1 MWTIWSQFSILS
13 AIEEG
18 KCIFYNIRNFVR
30 FQLSTSIAALMLIS
44 LSTILDKPNPLNPM
58 QILWIN
64 VIMDGPP
71 GTTTLILL
79 LHIHKSI
86 HRFKTKPLY
95 YILYSL
101 FFSSHE
107 DFINMI
113 SLLICQNFR
122 HSRFCHEEKNWN
134 FSHLLN
140 KFQITLPLM
149 WDYPKRVI
157 YPLIESH
164 CFSETSTRLN

>member
-95 YILYSL
+95 YIVEWPSISRIKNSIKPHRVQHILRHIYYATMQKLCKFEVLYRPEIQCK
-101 FFSSHE
+101 SHKG
-107 DFINMI
+107 N
-113 SLLICQNFR
+113 
-122 HSRFCHEEKNWN
+122 
-134 FSHLLN
+134 
-140 KFQITLPLM
+140 P
-149 WDYPKRVI
+149 
-157 YPLIESH
+157 
-164 CFSETSTRLN
+164 

>member
-1 MWTIWSQFSILS
+1 MWTIWSQFPILS

-71 GTTTLILL
+71 GTIYYFNISASYTQEYSLIQ
-79 LHIHKSI
+79 KE
-86 HRFKTKPLY
+86 KPF
-95 YILYSL
+95 ILYSVAQGNL
-101 FFSSHE
+101 DSS
-107 DFINMI
+107 
-113 SLLICQNFR
+113 
-122 HSRFCHEEKNWN
+122 WN
-134 FSHLLN
+134 FLLLKN
-140 KFQITLPLM
+140 PQF
-149 WDYPKRVI
+149 
-157 YPLIESH
+157 
-164 CFSETSTRLN
+164 

>member
-1 MWTIWSQFSILS
+1 MAAFFQGMISSELFFIVYLGTDVCKEAADVILLDDNFSTILS

-71 GTTTLILL
+71 GVYYNFFYYKISFF
-79 LHIHKSI
+79 KSN
-86 HRFKTKPLY
+86 Y
-95 YILYSL
+95 
-101 FFSSHE
+101 
-107 DFINMI
+107 
-113 SLLICQNFR
+113 
-122 HSRFCHEEKNWN
+122 
-134 FSHLLN
+134 
-140 KFQITLPLM
+140 
-149 WDYPKRVI
+149 
-157 YPLIESH
+157 
-164 CFSETSTRLN
+164 